1 MKLQSRLTLQV
12 QKTDDYSEPDQISE
26 VNDTFE
32 AVIAPDVP
40 TAEVS
45 EEDHNASQQVIHSK
59 NSFKYKYSHPED
71 QIIGNKD
78 SLREQDHTSDQKSL
92 LWDCCL

>member
-1 MKLQSRLTLQV
+1 
-12 QKTDDYSEPDQISE
+12 
-26 VNDTFE
+26 VNDTSE
-32 AVIAPDVP
+32 AVTASETLEAEAAPDVP
-40 TAEVS
+40 TVEAS